1 MKKFQELA
9 THSRKPERA
18 KLWFS
23 SATVLEK
30 LCTLLQSSDCLHSKA
45 TKKQNSACTEA
56 YNHWPDKT
64 ANRTIL
70 SYICL
75 QPWLI

>member
-30 LCTLLQSSDCLHSKA
+30 LCTLLQSSDCLHNKA
-45 TKKQNSACTEA
+45 TK
-56 YNHWPDKT
+56 
-64 ANRTIL
+64 NRIQLAQKLTTTSQTKL
-70 SYICL
+70 RTGL
-75 QPWLI
+75 F